1 MIICQRSPVL
11 SVPPHN
17 DTIHYKHD
25 RAGLR
30 QAQIGTSYTDLDFS
44 VSKSKP
50 ANIQSQLS
58 KKYRTEHTDRKVTI
72 HRTIKCRIRARP

>member
-30 QAQIGTSYTDLDFS
+30 QAQIGTLYTDLTFLYQS
-44 VSKSKP
+44 QNQQIYNP
-50 ANIQSQLS
+50 NYQRNIERNIQIE
-58 KKYRTEHTDRKVTI
+58 R
-72 HRTIKCRIRARP
+72 